1 MKKQQFKST
10 QVNKGVAL
18 PVALIFLLVLTVLG
32 VSSLGTNVF
41 EEKMAANSLNRELAF
56 QAAEATLR
64 EGERHVEATSDIFL
78 QVFYDGGSV
87 DPNGAAPPND
97 GDVCINAYCTPTH
110 QDAVFDP
117 AKIPGDSGF
126 LYDRWI
132 ELDTSTD
139 PNNLQVWSTT
149 GRHIEYTN
157 FNALGLNS
165 APKYII
171 EFLGHWVPPSGSA
184 CDGVDADL
192 LPDAP
197 NDVWPYC
204 PNDPGMYRITALA
217 ETAAGARVMLQSTY
231 RK

>member
-1 MKKQQFKST
+1 MRTNQ
-10 QVNKGVAL
+10 GVAL

-56 QAAEATLR
+56 QAAEAALR
-64 EGERHVEATSDIFL
+64 EGERHVEATPDIFL
-78 QVFYDGGSV
+78 QVFYDGGSP
-87 DPNGAAPPND
+87 DGAAPPND
-97 GDVCINAYCTPTH
+97 GDTCVNAYCTPTN

-117 AKIPGDSGF
+117 TKKPGDAGY
-126 LYDRWI
+126 LYDRWVH
-132 ELDTSTD
+132 LDTSTD
-139 PNNLQVWSTT
+139 PNNLEVWTT
-149 GRHIEYTN
+149 AGRHIEYTN
-157 FNALGLNS
+157 YSALSLS
-165 APKYII
+165 AAPKFIV
-171 EFLGHWVPPSGSA
+171 EFMGHWVPPTGSA
-184 CDGVDADL
+184 CDGVDPDL

-197 NDVWPYC
+197 NDEWPYC

>member
-1 MKKQQFKST
+1 MNKQQFKST
-10 QVNKGVAL
+10 HVSKGVAL

-64 EGERHVEATSDIFL
+64 EGERHVETVPNIFE
-78 QVFYDGGSV
+78 QVFYDGGSTY
-87 DPNGAAPPND
+87 DAAPPND
-97 GDVCINAYCTPTH
+97 GDLCINAYCTPTH

-117 AKIPGDSGF
+117 AKIPGDAGF

-157 FNALGLNS
+157 YNSLGLNS

-171 EFLGHWVPPSGSA
+171 EFLGHWVPPTGSA

-204 PNDPGMYRITALA
+204 PNDPGMYRITVLA